1 MTTELTKTE
10 IKNMTA
16 GCETAMAKANAMG
29 HYDDEFQVKW
39 VRDMLLEHVDGRMT
53 RQDIADYVA
62 QVDTDVRDMIP
73 QDLYRYATAK

>member
-1 MTTELTKTE
+1 MKPQS
-10 IKNMTA
+10 
-16 GCETAMAKANAMG
+16 AKAKGRNL
-29 HYDDEFQVKW
+29 QKW